1 MKKIKRFLLAG
12 IMSFGLVVPLTA
24 LPVSAID
31 VFDQCTD
38 VNVDSAI
45 CESRTGGGSEDSL
58 PSMAEIIVNTLL
70 ALLGMVSVVMIVV
83 GGFRYT
89 LSRGEAS
96 EIKTAKDI
104 ILYSAVGLIV
114 AALAYAIVNF
124 VLGWF

>member
-1 MKKIKRFLLAG
+1 MRKIKQFLLAS
-12 IMSFGLVVPLTA
+12 IMSFGLVVPFA

-38 VNVDSAI
+38 VEIESSI
-45 CESRTGGGSEDSL
+45 CESSTEGESEDSL

-70 ALLGMVSVVMIVV
+70 ALLGMVSVVMIVI

-124 VLGWF
+124 VLRWF

>member
-1 MKKIKRFLLAG
+1 MKKIKRLLLASL
-12 IMSFGLVVPLTA
+12 MSLGLVLPLA
-24 LPVSAID
+24 LPVSAVD

-38 VNVDSAI
+38 IDVDSAI
-45 CESRTGGGSEDSL
+45 CESSTEGGSEDSL